1 MNKGKLQKKKQLILN
16 KEANNFI
23 STVKKRLLSCP
34 CLVWILRVIL
44 PDVSSKV
51 SPKWKCLCFMSK
63 NWPSLGSQI
72 RYLLSLFVWKQLSK
86 LTIKDS
92 NVNDTLDNKRDEGKE
107 DRFNTIL
114 NTKQVD
120 VSQFHLFVYFK
131 VLCFFF
137 MNWLPELFFFWNIY
151 SKYNFINHSA

>member
-1 MNKGKLQKKKQLILN
+1 MNKGKLQKNNNSFWIKRPTIL
-16 KEANNFI
+16 FQQW
-23 STVKKRLLSCP
+23 KKRLLSCP

-92 NVNDTLDNKRDEGKE
+92 NVYDTLDNKRDEGKE
-107 DRFNTIL
+107 NRFNTIL

-131 VLCFFF
+131 VLCYFFI
-137 MNWLPELFFFWNIY
+137 NWLPELFFFWNIY
-151 SKYNFINHSA
+151 SKYTFINHGA